1 MQVSQCSKVN
11 HGRKASQPIIE
22 TQDEKASQSKQANQR
37 KTASPSSKVNQE
49 KRASQRS
56 KKPDMIERVNRS

>member
-1 MQVSQCSKVN
+1 MQVSQSLKVN

-22 TQDEKASQSKQANQR
+22 TQDEKASQEEIVAQR
-37 KTASPSSKVNQE
+37 E
-49 KRASQRS
+49 LASQRS